1 MKPRNNNTIT
11 TYLIEAIEK
20 VHRVRF
26 KFYRL
31 YSARVISGITMQKKD
46 NCILDS
52 ILPLTWTNHLIFWGL
67 TPHQVKSLE
76 LVTRALTMLR
86 PSISMT
92 PSHSEGLGLPC
103 RWRLCEWVRLAHSS
117 LIPLATDDRDAI

>member
-26 KFYRL
+26 KFCRL

-52 ILPLTWTNHLIFWGL
+52 VLPLTWTSHLIFWGL
-67 TPHQVKSLE
+67 TPHQGKSLE
-76 LVTRALTMLR
+76 LVTRALTML
-86 PSISMT
+86 
-92 PSHSEGLGLPC
+92 
-103 RWRLCEWVRLAHSS
+103 
-117 LIPLATDDRDAI
+117 